1 MPTTVWLK
9 SVATKYGAEIFK
21 YIETMSK
28 ETKTENTQGNGDLA
42 VVSSR
47 LSELDNLKE
56 WLDNLKTSE
65 HYCGYELDF
74 GIERDEMYDY
84 IEERKKAILNGY

>member
-1 MPTTVWLK
+1 MR
-9 SVATKYGAEIFK
+9 
-21 YIETMSK
+21 K
-28 ETKTENTQGNGDLA
+28 ENKTENTQGNGDLA

-56 WLDNLKTSE
+56 WLDRLKTSE

-74 GIERDEMYDY
+74 GMERGEIYDY
-84 IEERKKAILNGY
+84 IEEREKAILNGY